1 MLIFALDYIIIII
14 YKFWDYILGM
24 NAKNT
29 NFNLTKLAP
38 YANQWVAL
46 SLDRKK
52 VLASGKKIKDV
63 TGKLKT
69 KDAVLFKVF
78 STDTFYMPRAD

>member
-1 MLIFALDYIIIII
+1 MLGCSIL
-14 YKFWDYILGM
+14 ILGWLNYM
-24 NAKNT
+24 NTKNI
-29 NFNLTKLAP
+29 NFNLIKLAP

-52 VLASGKKIKDV
+52 VLASGKKVADV
-63 TGKLKT
+63 TSKLKT

-78 STDTFYMPRAD
+78 SPDTFYMPRAD